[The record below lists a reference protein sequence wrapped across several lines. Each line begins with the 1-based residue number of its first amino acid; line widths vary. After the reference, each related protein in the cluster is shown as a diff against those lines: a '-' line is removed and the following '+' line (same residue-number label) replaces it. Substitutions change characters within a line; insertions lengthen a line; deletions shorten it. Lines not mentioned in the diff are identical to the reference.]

1 MGLLRRFL
9 ARHWGKVAWAVI
21 ILAAVL
27 VMRLRPMAVDRHVAA
42 SGTVVREVMGTGTLD
57 ARTRAT
63 VGAKIAGRMAELG
76 ADQGDLVKKDQL
88 LARIDDTDLRRQVSA
103 AEAVWRAAQSSIVR
117 AKADQTRAQAVLD
130 QAQRDRT
137 RLEPLREANIA
148 SLDSLEQAGERLAV
162 AQAELGRAAAAIV
175 ETEQQAAAA
184 EETVR
189 MYQARL
195 AEATLAAPFDGLVVR
210 RVREV
215 GDVVVPGTAV
225 MTVVATDT
233 LWISTWVDESAMGSI
248 AVGQAARIVFRSDP
262 GKGSRGEVLRIGREV
277 DRESREFLVDVRI
290 ADPPV
295 QWAIGQ
301 RAEVF
306 IQTGAT
312 EAAVRLPSQL
322 LRTRDGVVGTWI
334 DERGTAVWRPLQIGL
349 RGLDAVEVTAGLAAG
364 ESVVTPTGGPTAT
377 LSDGQRISTR

>member
-21 ILAAVL
+21 MLAAVL

-76 ADQGDLVKKDQL
+76 ADQGDLVKKDQV

>member
-1 MGLLRRFL
+1 M
-9 ARHWGKVAWAVI
+9 
-21 ILAAVL
+21 LAAVL

-76 ADQGDLVKKDQL
+76 ADQGDLVKKDQV